1 MQAYC
6 VKCKTK
12 RELSGPRAD
21 FMANGRAI
29 TRGNCPVCGTGMI
42 AMGETPAHAGMPR
55 PEPVSKAPAAK
66 TRKPAASK
74 PRAAAKAKSS
84 GKPARTAAKPATR
97 KSAAKPG
104 ARATRAAKTT
114 PSSTRPVRRSGKL
127 VIVESP
133 TKARSIGAFLGSS
146 YRVMAS
152 KGHVRDLLK
161 SRLSVDI
168 ENNFEPEYRVMNDK
182 RDTVKELT
190 DAVMRASEVYLATDP
205 DREGEAIAWHLQ
217 AATEMHDVPIR
228 RVVFHEITRPAIEE
242 AFRHPR
248 EIDMNLVNAQ
258 QARRILD
265 RLVGYNVSQLLWS
278 KVSGGRAR
286 GLSAGRVQSVAVRLI
301 VEREREI
308 EAFVQREYWSIDA
321 QLRKRSGGK
330 SAEKPFLARLVSIAG
345 SEPELSSQAEVQPHL
360 DALEKS
366 TYAVTEVKHGERQ
379 RKPSPPFTTSTL
391 QQEASRRLGF
401 SASRTMNVAQQ
412 LYEGISLAGEGSV
425 GLITYMRTD
434 SVSVSTQA
442 QKETRDYVTGRFG
455 KQFLPARPPMYRT
468 RTRGAQEA
476 HEAIRPTRIPRDPAS
491 VRSALTND
499 QYKLYNLIWQRF
511 VASQMANALYNT
523 LRVDIVAGPAA
534 EPQRYGLRASGSI
547 IRFQG
552 FLVLYEDS
560 RDEDLALD
568 EDEGRILPEMTTGE
582 LLHLLALQP
591 EQHFT
596 QPPPRFTEA
605 SLVRTLEELGIG
617 RPSTYA
623 PTVAVIQDREYVAKE
638 DKRLVPTETGRVVN
652 DLLVSSFPD
661 IFDFQF
667 TARMEDELDDIADG
681 RLDWRPMLGDFYGPF
696 SRDLKQARELLPR
709 VQAEDDDVGRD
720 CPTCGKPLRYRYSK
734 YGKFIGCSDYP
745 NCRYTERIVEKV
757 GVACPTCGTEKGGEI
772 IARRTRT
779 GREFFGCSRYPEC
792 EYTSWKRPLPGP
804 CPHCGGML
812 VLSGRGTARC
822 TVCGKTMRIAE
833 QRAAETA

>member
-1 MQAYC
+1 MH
-6 VKCKTK
+6 VVVV
-12 RELSGPRAD
+12 ESP
-21 FMANGRAI
+21 
-29 TRGNCPVCGTGMI
+29 
-42 AMGETPAHAGMPR
+42 
-55 PEPVSKAPAAK
+55 
-66 TRKPAASK
+66 
-74 PRAAAKAKSS
+74 AKAKTINKYL
-84 GKPARTAAKPATR
+84 GKDYE
-97 KSAAKPG
+97 
-104 ARATRAAKTT
+104 
-114 PSSTRPVRRSGKL
+114 VL
-127 VIVESP
+127 
-133 TKARSIGAFLGSS
+133 
-146 YRVMAS
+146 AS
-152 KGHVRDLLK
+152 FGHVRDLPAKDGSVLPDQDFAMTWEVDGK
-161 SRLSVDI
+161 S
-168 ENNFEPEYRVMNDK
+168 EK
-182 RDTVKELT
+182 RLT
-190 DAVMRASEVYLATDP
+190 DIARAVRGADKLILATDP
-205 DREGEAIAWHLQ
+205 DREGEAISWHVLEVLRQ
-217 AATEMHDVPIR
+217 KRALKDVAVE
-228 RVVFHEITRPAIEE
+228 RVVFNAITKQSVLDAMAKPRAIDTPLVE
-242 AFRHPR
+242 AY
-248 EIDMNLVNAQ
+248 L
-258 QARRILD
+258 ARRALD
-265 RLVGYNVSQLLWS
+265 YLVGFTLSPVLWR
-278 KVSGGRAR
+278 KLPGAK
-286 GLSAGRVQSVAVRLI
+286 SAGRVQSVALRL
-301 VEREREI
+301 VCDREAEI
-308 EAFVQREYWSIDA
+308 ERFVAREYWQVVA
-321 QLRKRSGGK
+321 ELA
-330 SAEKPFLARLVSIAG
+330 SARGETFLARLVAADGKRI
-345 SEPELSSQAEVQPHL
+345 QRL
-360 DALEKS
+360 DIGGAVEANGLKAMLEGASYRVVDVEAKP
-366 TYAVTEVKHGERQ
+366 VKRH
-379 RKPSPPFTTSTL
+379 PAPPFTTSTL
-391 QQEASRRLGF
+391 QQEASRKLGL
-401 SASRTMNVAQQ
+401 SPARTMQIAQR
-412 LYEGISLAGEGSV
+412 LYEGVDVGGETV

-696 SRDLKQARELLPR
+696 SRDLEQARELLPR